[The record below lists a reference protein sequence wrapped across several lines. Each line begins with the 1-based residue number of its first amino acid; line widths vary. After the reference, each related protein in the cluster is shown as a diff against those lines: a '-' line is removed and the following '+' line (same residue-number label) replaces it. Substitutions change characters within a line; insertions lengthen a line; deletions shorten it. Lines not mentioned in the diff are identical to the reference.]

1 MMEMFVFG
9 LFAILYLIL
18 ACVVVWVV
26 LFQDGR
32 RFFSELLQRL
42 LLSGQG
48 ASQHLQRRSSR
59 AANGVRQVAMEG
71 SASSAA
77 VLAWM
82 AKHKWGLSLALAL
95 LLVPPL
101 AVVVWGSGRYMDA
114 FSDDSVQVNAQVSAL
129 LKGEQLVPPAPLPPE
144 LFMTIEVAQYRP
156 MLLSADRN
164 WQLLDPDFMQRLL
177 LLFKIMREQH
187 GYEMAILEGYR
198 SPQRQDMLSQQGAHV
213 TNAKAFQSYHQ
224 YGLAADCAFL
234 RDGKLTI
241 SERDPWAM
249 KGYELYGEVAESLG
263 LTWGGRWKMMDFGH
277 IEMRKKG
284 VMKSG

>member
-1 MMEMFVFG
+1 MEIFVFG

-26 LFQDGR
+26 FFQDGR
-32 RFFSELLQRL
+32 QYFSLLIDRL
-42 LLSGQG
+42 FQLGRGLRQ
-48 ASQHLQRRSSR
+48 QFQQRSSR
-59 AANGVRQVAMEG
+59 LTNGVRQVG
-71 SASSAA
+71 RDGGASWATA
-77 VLAWM
+77 LAWM
-82 AKHKWGLSLALAL
+82 SKHKLGLSLSLAL

-101 AVVVWGSGRYMDA
+101 AVVVLGSGRYMDA
-114 FSDDSVQVNAQVSAL
+114 FSDDSFQVNAQVSAL

-144 LFMTIEVAQYRP
+144 LFMTSEVAQYRP

-164 WQLLDPDFMQRLL
+164 WQLLDSDFTQRLL
-177 LLFKIMREQH
+177 LLFKIMREKH
-187 GYEMAILEGYR
+187 GYEMALLEGYR
-198 SPQRQDMLSQQGAHV
+198 SPQRQDMLSQQGSHV

-234 RDGKLTI
+234 RNGKLTI

-277 IEMRKKG
+277 IELRKRG